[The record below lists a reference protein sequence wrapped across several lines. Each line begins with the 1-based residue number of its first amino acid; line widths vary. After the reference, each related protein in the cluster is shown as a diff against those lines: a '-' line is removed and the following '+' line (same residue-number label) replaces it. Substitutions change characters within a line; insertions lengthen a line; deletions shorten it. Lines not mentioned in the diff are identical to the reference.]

1 MHIIKEVLK
10 DSIAEEVEI
19 EAGDT
24 LLSVNGQKIE
34 DIIDYI
40 FLLEESYVELEIQ
53 KKSGEIWV
61 VEIDKEPEEE
71 LGIVFENPIIDEAKR
86 CQNNCV
92 FCFVDQ
98 LPKGMRETLY
108 FKDDDSRLSFLQG
121 NFVTLTNMSEE
132 KLERIVRYRISP
144 INVSVHTTDP
154 DLRIRMLGN
163 RFAGKIMQ
171 QLQYLTENGIVV
183 NAQVVLCPDYNDG
196 EKLVQT
202 IRDLDGLGEN
212 LNSVA
217 VVPIGLSN
225 HRQGLT
231 PMRGFTSEEAINV
244 VKTVAA
250 IQTEMLASRGSQFV
264 FLADEFYILSEYPLP
279 PYEAYEGFLQYEDG
293 VGMLRKLID
302 EVRDDIDLRV
312 DKSPLGSSRN
322 VVIVTGT
329 AAWPFI
335 EQLASEIMAVFKGI
349 QVRVV
354 PVVNEFFGERI
365 TVSGLI
371 TGKDIM
377 TQVDVHQEADAVL
390 LPINMLRSGETVLLD
405 DITVEMLETHFK
417 KPVQI
422 VDISG
427 RDFVDAIINGG
438 NHE

>member
-19 EAGDT
+19 EAGDA

-53 KKSGEIWV
+53 KKSGEIWIA
-61 VEIDKEPEEE
+61 EIDKEPEEE
-71 LGIVFENPIIDEAKR
+71 LGIIFENPIIDEAKR

-92 FCFVDQ
+92 FCFIDQ

-121 NFVTLTNMSEE
+121 NFVTLTNMSEA

-154 DLRIRMLGN
+154 ELRVKMLGN

-171 QLQYLTENGIVV
+171 QLKYLTEHGIVV
-183 NAQVVLCPDYNDG
+183 NAQVVLCPGYNDG

-202 IRDLDGLGEN
+202 IRDLEKLGEH

-231 PMRGFTSEEAINV
+231 SMRGFTSEESANV

-250 IQTEMLASRGSQFV
+250 IQTEMLESRGSRFV
-264 FLADEFYILSEYPLP
+264 FLADEFYILSGCPLP

-293 VGMLRKLID
+293 VGMLRKLMD
-302 EVRDDIDLRV
+302 EVHDFIDLHGRERA
-312 DKSPLGSSRN
+312 SAYQRN

-329 AAWPFI
+329 AAGPFI
-335 EQLASEIMAVFKGI
+335 KALANELMTLYKGI
-349 QVRVV
+349 QIRVV
-354 PVVNEFFGERI
+354 SVINEFFGERI
-365 TVSGLI
+365 TVSGLV

-377 TQVDVHQEADAVL
+377 AQVDVHQETDAVL

-405 DITVEMLETHFK
+405 DITVEMLEAHFN
-417 KPVQI
+417 KPVRI